1 MAWMVLLYLQYSRRT
16 GLADQDSW
24 LLKLRLTLDFRH
36 ELLYIENRTDLTARK
51 LRLFVLWITFR
62 ARSSGQGSWGRGIR
76 WLLFAIFFILFVRR
90 TLILFL
96 HPIQY
101 SLNNP

>member
-16 GLADQDSW
+16 GLADQDLW

-51 LRLFVLWITFR
+51 
-62 ARSSGQGSWGRGIR
+62 
-76 WLLFAIFFILFVRR
+76 
-90 TLILFL
+90 
-96 HPIQY
+96 
-101 SLNNP
+101 